1 MFRSRGPGLRID
13 VCISPRPETTDRDS
27 RSPPRPSLP
36 LRSLRRWLRWEGV
49 FVDDGDMEAA
59 YGAQWSASAAV
70 FPGAQW
76 PVVAQLLVIIRI
88 VACWQSGSFGSKT
101 QDWVETSFGVGA
113 ALLRVLPLL
122 LPSDNHGP
130 DDADG
135 FSPTTPPQR
144 RLWRFVAAMS
154 ATVLSCAWCAG
165 SPWFFARHSA
175 VQVLLGIAMVAAVG
189 AGSFVYASVTGVLC
203 LSLAASGVA
212 ELWGRLSGGRDEGD
226 VAPPPMGIEQAQSYT
241 MALLLV
247 STICTYAIADARR
260 QDRERFRRHYL
271 QERLRFEREARR
283 RGRAKSD

>member
-1 MFRSRGPGLRID
+1 
-13 VCISPRPETTDRDS
+13 
-27 RSPPRPSLP
+27 
-36 LRSLRRWLRWEGV
+36 
-49 FVDDGDMEAA
+49 
-59 YGAQWSASAAV
+59 
-70 FPGAQW
+70 
-76 PVVAQLLVIIRI
+76 
-88 VACWQSGSFGSKT
+88 
-101 QDWVETSFGVGA
+101 
-113 ALLRVLPLL
+113 
-122 LPSDNHGP
+122 
-130 DDADG
+130 
-135 FSPTTPPQR
+135 
-144 RLWRFVAAMS
+144 
-154 ATVLSCAWCAG
+154 
-165 SPWFFARHSA
+165 
-175 VQVLLGIAMVAAVG
+175 MVAAVG